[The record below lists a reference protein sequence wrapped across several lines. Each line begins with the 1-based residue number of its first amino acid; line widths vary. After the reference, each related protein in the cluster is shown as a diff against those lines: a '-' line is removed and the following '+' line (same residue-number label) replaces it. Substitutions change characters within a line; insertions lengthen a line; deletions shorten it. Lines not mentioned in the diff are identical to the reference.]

1 MHASAHTIALS
12 NVWTCAFARAHTHTH
27 TCGHARMHTLVH
39 SHEHTSMRDAYI
51 EHEHLFI
58 HTYTETSLCSTD
70 PSIDRRTDGRYGVCT
85 REHIYRLKHLCQ
97 HTNMEVRSKNF
108 KVRNKK
114 LEVRDTE

>member
-1 MHASAHTIALS
+1 MQGHTQTPVRMYGHVHL
-12 NVWTCAFARAHTHTH
+12 RAHTHAH

-51 EHEHLFI
+51 EHKHLFI
-58 HTYTETSLCSTD
+58 HTYTETSMCSTD

-97 HTNMEVRSKNF
+97 HTNMEVRNKNLT
-108 KVRNKK
+108 VRNKK
-114 LEVRDTE
+114 L